1 MNSKAYTEVN
11 FIINQMSNE
20 LSNKIPK
27 EIKEMIKEKMDE
39 TYEFYIDD
47 EEWEEKEL
55 LEDTEKIL
63 SVLYTDYIASE
74 EEKTVILNKEKIIM
88 QKKYKNV
95 NQPKNLRDVFQ
106 NQKKLKNEEK
116 NIVKVEYKKPWYKKI
131 IQYIRLKIK
140 I

>member
-11 FIINQMSNE
+11 FIINEMSNE

-55 LEDTEKIL
+55 L
-63 SVLYTDYIASE
+63 
-74 EEKTVILNKEKIIM
+74 
-88 QKKYKNV
+88 
-95 NQPKNLRDVFQ
+95 
-106 NQKKLKNEEK
+106 
-116 NIVKVEYKKPWYKKI
+116 
-131 IQYIRLKIK
+131 
-140 I
+140 

>member
-11 FIINQMSNE
+11 FIINEMSNE

-27 EIKEMIKEKMDE
+27 EIKEMIKEKMDK

-47 EEWEEKEL
+47 EDWEEKEL

-63 SVLYTDYIASE
+63 SVLYTDYIANE
-74 EEKTVILNKEKIIM
+74 EEKKVILNKEKIIM
-88 QKKYKNV
+88 QKKYENTI
-95 NQPKNLRDVFQ
+95 QPNNLCDVFP
-106 NQKKLKNEEK
+106 NQKKYFNEEK
-116 NIVKVEYKKPWYKKI
+116 NIVRVEYKKPWYKKI
-131 IQYIRLKIK
+131 IEYIRLKIK

>member
-11 FIINQMSNE
+11 FIINEMSNE

-63 SVLYTDYIASE
+63 SVLYTDYIANE
-74 EEKTVILNKEKIIM
+74 EEKKVILNKEKIIM
-88 QKKYKNV
+88 QKKYENII
-95 NQPKNLRDVFQ
+95 QPKNLCDVFP
-106 NQKKLKNEEK
+106 NKKYFNEEK
-116 NIVKVEYKKPWYKKI
+116 EIVKVEYKKTWYQKI
-131 IQYIRLKIK
+131 IEYIRLKIK

>member
-131 IQYIRLKIK
+131 IEYIRLKIK

>member
-11 FIINQMSNE
+11 FIINEMNNE

-27 EIKEMIKEKMDE
+27 EIKDMIKEKMDK
-39 TYEFYIDD
+39 TYEFYITD

-63 SVLYTDYIASE
+63 SVLYTDYIANE
-74 EEKTVILNKEKIIM
+74 EEKKVILNKEKIIM
-88 QKKYKNV
+88 KKKYENTI
-95 NQPKNLRDVFQ
+95 QPKNLCDVFA
-106 NQKKLKNEEK
+106 NKKSFNEEK
-116 NIVKVEYKKPWYKKI
+116 EIVKVEYKKPWYKKI
-131 IQYIRLKIK
+131 IEYIRLKIK

>member
-63 SVLYTDYIASE
+63 SVLYTDYIANE
-74 EEKTVILNKEKIIM
+74 EEKKVILNKEKIIM

-131 IQYIRLKIK
+131 IEYIRLKIK